1 MKGLSTFKPAL
12 FHEKGGIKT
21 ILDNKFVVAVA
32 GDTAGLSEQAQKI
45 HAWLITENKP
55 VQVRDVI
62 WAHGYWDRRYEHKSL
77 RGFPLEE
84 LVDASLLYVE
94 DAK

>member
-21 ILDNKFVVAVA
+21 ILDNRFVSAVA
-32 GDTAGLSEQAQKI
+32 GDTAGLSDQAKTI
-45 HAWLITENKP
+45 HAWLLKESKP
-55 VQVRDVI
+55 VQVREVI
-62 WAHGYWDRRYEHKSL
+62 KSHGFWDRRYENKSL

-84 LVDASLLYVE
+84 LQDASLLYVE
-94 DAK
+94 DAQ